1 MEVWTDRQQNV
12 PTRQHN
18 RTDPRGRSHT
28 ILTSP
33 GAQHLS
39 IQHLQGKQTLPAPTT
54 HQTCDLSSLT
64 PPTKHNMNARS
75 WMVSWFKKKTKNTPL
90 DGDHTYCTHHYTQI
104 DIVPIRSCHEAL
116 VCCYDVR
123 NDTGW
128 CVCVRRHTHM
138 GHSSLTACCAS
149 LASPTHWFFVRV
161 PTPP

>member
-1 MEVWTDRQQNV
+1 MAHGILAIATDGRTMEVWTDRQQNV

-64 PPTKHNMNARS
+64 PPTKHMDARSRS

-116 VCCYDVR
+116 VCCPLLSKYHFYSYD
-123 NDTGW
+123 T
-128 CVCVRRHTHM
+128 
-138 GHSSLTACCAS
+138 SSRGATVKGGETL
-149 LASPTHWFFVRV
+149 L
-161 PTPP
+161 